1 LIRKRGH
8 TPTHQKGLLINKSE
22 SSLLLLLLLLL
33 PEGLFVFIYKW
44 LQRRQQQQRLNCQSS
59 NDDRSIKLGGKIE
72 LFRRRN

>member
-1 LIRKRGH
+1 MKQPKATH
-8 TPTHQKGLLINKSE
+8 THQKGLLINKSE

-44 LQRRQQQQRLNCQSS
+44 RRQQQQRLNCQSS

>member
-1 LIRKRGH
+1 MKQPKATH
-8 TPTHQKGLLINKSE
+8 THQKGLLINKSE
-22 SSLLLLLLLLL
+22 SSLLLLLL

-44 LQRRQQQQRLNCQSS
+44 RRQQQQRLNCQSS